1 MKFSEL
7 TEHEIRTMLYNL
19 LLLVDGNYNYVEDII
34 ADTGLNKEDAFEVLC
49 SISKLKSIDDL

>member
-1 MKFSEL
+1 MKFYEL

-34 ADTGLNKEDAFEVLC
+34 ADTGLGKEDAFEVLC